1 MSEIEPG
8 LESVPTPERPPVIR
22 EGLPP
27 AYRMRADA
35 HYVEQLDAPASPSV
49 RLIDARTIEVRG
61 DEPRPAASFVESI
74 KRHGVLQPIL
84 VQTRGGRYRL
94 IAGRKR
100 LAAAIA
106 AGIREV
112 PCLVQRVDEEQA
124 GQMAEA
130 TNLPAQ
136 DAVAPPP
143 QEAGKAR
150 PSAAPAALPVERS
163 AGASD
168 QLAQSLMALA
178 SSANLLSGG
187 SPLTVAVAADLVRAE
202 AARALQLLLASR
214 VLRDEV
220 PVSRLKVPVRT
231 VIDRAMQMTLAE
243 RRLRATEV
251 QVVADGVRDAAVR
264 GDEELLASALA
275 GLVMATVSLVGEK
288 GGPTTVTVSVKEG
301 RATFAVAQ
309 ESLSVPESWVER
321 TFDASWPITNAATG
335 TLSLMQSARRI
346 AELHAGTVSAT
357 AIESGTSFNLSLPA
371 LAREM

>member
-1 MSEIEPG
+1 
-8 LESVPTPERPPVIR
+8 
-22 EGLPP
+22 
-27 AYRMRADA
+27 MRADA

-61 DEPRPAASFVESI
+61 DEPKPAASFVESI

-100 LAAAIA
+100 LAAAIS
-106 AGIREV
+106 AGLREV

-124 GQMAEA
+124 GQLAEA

-136 DAVAPPP
+136 
-143 QEAGKAR
+143 EAAAAAR
-150 PSAAPAALPVERS
+150 PATPPMERGT
-163 AGASD
+163 GASD
-168 QLAQSLMALA
+168 QLAQALLALA

-231 VIDRAMQMTLAE
+231 IIDRAMQITLAE

-251 QVVADGVRDAAVR
+251 QVLADGVRDAAVR

-288 GGPTTVTVSVKEG
+288 GGPTTLTVSVKDG
-301 RATFAVAQ
+301 RATFAVSQ

-321 TFDASWPITNAATG
+321 TFDAAWPIANTATG
-335 TLSLMQSARRI
+335 TLALMQSARRI
-346 AELHAGTVSAT
+346 AELHAGAASAT
-357 AIESGTSFNLSLPA
+357 SIESGTSFTLTLPA

>member
-1 MSEIEPG
+1 MAEIEPG
-8 LESVPTPERPPVIR
+8 LESVPTPERPPVAIR
-22 EGLPP
+22 EGLPT
-27 AYRMRADA
+27 AYRMRADP

-61 DEPRPAASFVESI
+61 EDPRPTASFVESI

-100 LAAAIA
+100 LAAAIS
-106 AGIREV
+106 AGLREV
-112 PCLVQRVDEEQA
+112 PCLIQRVDEEQA
-124 GQMAEA
+124 GQLAEA

-136 DAVAPPP
+136 DPGTGAAAVA
-143 QEAGKAR
+143 AR
-150 PSAAPAALPVERS
+150 PAALPVERG
-163 AGASD
+163 AGATD
-168 QLAQSLMALA
+168 HLAQSLLALA

-220 PVSRLKVPVRT
+220 PVSRLKVPVRSL
-231 VIDRAMQMTLAE
+231 IDRAMQMTLAE

-251 QVVADGVRDAAVR
+251 HVLADGVRDAAVR

-275 GLVMATVSLVGEK
+275 GLLMATVGLIGEK
-288 GGPTTVTVSVKEG
+288 GGPTTLSASVKDG
-301 RATFAVAQ
+301 RVTLAVAQ

-321 TFDASWPITNAATG
+321 TFETAWPIANTATG
-335 TLSLMQSARRI
+335 TLALMQSARRI
-346 AELHAGTVSAT
+346 AELHAGSVLAT
-357 AIESGTSFNLSLPA
+357 SIESGTSFNLTLPV

>member
-1 MSEIEPG
+1 MAEIEPG
-8 LESVPTPERPPVIR
+8 LESVPSPERPPVAIR
-22 EGLPP
+22 EGLPA

-35 HYVEQLDAPASPSV
+35 HYVEELDAPASPSV

-61 DEPRPAASFVESI
+61 EDPRPAASFVESI

-84 VQTRGGRYRL
+84 VETRGGRYRL

-100 LAAAIA
+100 LAAAIS
-106 AGIREV
+106 AGLREV
-112 PCLVQRVDEEQA
+112 PCLIQRVDEEQA
-124 GQMAEA
+124 GQLAEA

-136 DAVAPPP
+136 DAATAAATP
-143 QEAGKAR
+143 AR
-150 PSAAPAALPVERS
+150 LPLAAERG
-163 AGASD
+163 AGATD
-168 QLAQSLMALA
+168 HLAQSLLALA

-220 PVSRLKVPVRT
+220 PVSRLKVPVRGL
-231 VIDRAMQMTLAE
+231 IDRAMQITLAE
-243 RRLRATEV
+243 RRLRATDV
-251 QVVADGVRDAAVR
+251 HVLADGVRDAAVR

-275 GLVMATVSLVGEK
+275 GLVMATVGLIGEK
-288 GGPTTVTVSVKEG
+288 GGRTTLSASVKDG
-301 RATFAVAQ
+301 RVTLAVSQ

-321 TFDASWPITNAATG
+321 TFEAAWPIANAATG
-335 TLSLMQSARRI
+335 TLALMQSARRI
-346 AELHAGTVSAT
+346 AELHSGSVLAAS
-357 AIESGTSFNLSLPA
+357 IESGTRFTLTLPV

>member
-8 LESVPTPERPPVIR
+8 LESVPTPERPPVAIR

-35 HYVEQLDAPASPSV
+35 HYVDQLDAPASPSV

-61 DEPRPAASFVESI
+61 EEPRPAGPFVESI

-84 VQTRGGRYRL
+84 VETRGGRYRL

-100 LAAAIA
+100 LAAAIS
-106 AGIREV
+106 AGLREV

-124 GQMAEA
+124 GQLAEA

-136 DAVAPPP
+136 DV
-143 QEAGKAR
+143 
-150 PSAAPAALPVERS
+150 AAPAKPASHVERGS
-163 AGASD
+163 GATD
-168 QLAQSLMALA
+168 QLAQSLLALA

-231 VIDRAMQMTLAE
+231 IIDRAMQMTMAE

-251 QVVADGVRDAAVR
+251 HVLADSVRDATVR

-288 GGPTTVTVSVKEG
+288 GGPTTLTASVKDG
-301 RATFAVAQ
+301 RAIIAVAQ
-309 ESLSVPESWVER
+309 VSLSVPESWVER
-321 TFDASWPITNAATG
+321 TFEAAWPVANSATG
-335 TLSLMQSARRI
+335 TLALMQSSRRI

-357 AIESGTSFNLSLPA
+357 SIESGTSFNLTLP
-371 LAREM
+371 LVAREM

>member
-8 LESVPTPERPPVIR
+8 LESVPPPERPPVAIR

-61 DEPRPAASFVESI
+61 EDPRPAAQFVESI

-84 VQTRGGRYRL
+84 VETRGGRYRL

-100 LAAAIA
+100 LAAAIS
-106 AGIREV
+106 AGLREV

-124 GQMAEA
+124 GQLAEA

-136 DAVAPPP
+136 DSAA
-143 QEAGKAR
+143 QDA
-150 PSAAPAALPVERS
+150 AAPAGRPTPLPVERS
-163 AGASD
+163 SGATD
-168 QLAQSLMALA
+168 QLAQSLLALA

-220 PVSRLKVPVRT
+220 PVSRLKVPVRSL
-231 VIDRAMQMTLAE
+231 IDRAMQVTMAE
-243 RRLRATEV
+243 RRLRGTEV
-251 QVVADGVRDAAVR
+251 HVLADGIRDAAVR

-275 GLVMATVSLVGEK
+275 GLVMATVSLVGDK
-288 GGPTTVTVSVKEG
+288 GGPTTLTASVKDG

-321 TFDASWPITNAATG
+321 TFDVAWPIANSATG
-335 TLSLMQSARRI
+335 TLALMQSARRI

-357 AIESGTSFNLSLPA
+357 SIESGTSFNLTLP
-371 LAREM
+371 LVAREM

>member
-61 DEPRPAASFVESI
+61 EEPRPAASFVESI

-100 LAAAIA
+100 LAAAIS
-106 AGIREV
+106 AGLREV

-124 GQMAEA
+124 GQLAEA

-136 DAVAPPP
+136 DAVTPSL
-143 QEAGKAR
+143 EASKAR
-150 PSAAPAALPVERS
+150 PLPPPVGLPVERS

-220 PVSRLKVPVRT
+220 PVSRLKVPVRA
-231 VIDRAMQMTLAE
+231 VIDRAMQVTLAE
-243 RRLRATEV
+243 RRLRATDV

-288 GGPTTVTVSVKEG
+288 GGPTTITVSVKDG

-321 TFDASWPITNAATG
+321 TFDAAWPIASAATG
-335 TLSLMQSARRI
+335 TLALMQSARRI

-357 AIESGTSFNLSLPA
+357 SIESGTSFNLSLPA

>member
-8 LESVPTPERPPVIR
+8 LESVPTPERPPVAIR

-35 HYVEQLDAPASPSV
+35 HYVEQLDAPSPSV

-61 DEPRPAASFVESI
+61 EDPRPAAKFVESI

-84 VQTRGGRYRL
+84 VETRGSRYRL

-100 LAAAIA
+100 LAAAIS
-106 AGIREV
+106 AGLREV

-124 GQMAEA
+124 GQLAEA

-136 DAVAPPP
+136 
-143 QEAGKAR
+143 EA
-150 PSAAPAALPVERS
+150 AALPARPATPAPVERGS
-163 AGASD
+163 GAAD
-168 QLAQSLMALA
+168 QLAQSLLALA

-220 PVSRLKVPVRT
+220 PVSRMKLPMRT
-231 VIDRAMQMTLAE
+231 VVDRAMQMTLAE

-251 QVVADGVRDAAVR
+251 HVLVDGVRDAAVR

-275 GLVMATVSLVGEK
+275 GLLMATVSLVGEK
-288 GGPTTVTVSVKEG
+288 GGPTTLTASVKDG

-321 TFDASWPITNAATG
+321 TFDVAWPIANAATG
-335 TLSLMQSARRI
+335 TLALMQSARRI

-357 AIESGTSFNLSLPA
+357 SMESGTSFNLTLP
-371 LAREM
+371 LVAREM

>member
-1 MSEIEPG
+1 MAEIEPG
-8 LESVPTPERPPVIR
+8 LESVPPPDRPPVAIR
-22 EGLPP
+22 EGLPA

-35 HYVEQLDAPASPSV
+35 HYVEELDAPASPSV

-61 DEPRPAASFVESI
+61 EDPRPAASFVESI

-100 LAAAIA
+100 LAAAIS
-106 AGIREV
+106 AGLREV

-124 GQMAEA
+124 GQLAEA

-136 DAVAPPP
+136 DAGPNAAAVPARPAPPM
-143 QEAGKAR
+143 
-150 PSAAPAALPVERS
+150 ERS
-163 AGASD
+163 AGATD
-168 QLAQSLMALA
+168 HLAQSLLALA

-220 PVSRLKVPVRT
+220 PVSRLKVPVRSL
-231 VIDRAMQMTLAE
+231 IDRAMQMTLAE

-251 QVVADGVRDAAVR
+251 HVHADGVRDAAVR

-275 GLVMATVSLVGEK
+275 GLVMATVGLIGEK
-288 GGPTTVTVSVKEG
+288 GGPTTLTASVKDG
-301 RATFAVAQ
+301 RVTFAVSQ

-321 TFDASWPITNAATG
+321 TFEAAWPIANTATG
-335 TLSLMQSARRI
+335 TLALMQSARRI
-346 AELHAGTVSAT
+346 AELHAGSVLAT
-357 AIESGTSFNLSLPA
+357 SIESGTSFNLALPV

>member
-35 HYVEQLDAPASPSV
+35 HYVEQLDAPSSPSV
-49 RLIDARTIEVRG
+49 RLIDARTIETRG
-61 DEPRPAASFVESI
+61 EDPRPTATFVDSI

-100 LAAAIA
+100 LAAAIS
-106 AGIREV
+106 AGLREV

-124 GQMAEA
+124 GQLAEA

-136 DAVAPPP
+136 DAAVVSSAKPVAP
-143 QEAGKAR
+143 
-150 PSAAPAALPVERS
+150 LPVERGS
-163 AGASD
+163 GATD
-168 QLAQSLMALA
+168 QLAQSLLALA

-231 VIDRAMQMTLAE
+231 VIDRAMQMTQAE

-251 QVVADGVRDAAVR
+251 QVIADGSRDSSVR
-264 GDEELLASALA
+264 GDEELLASSLA
-275 GLVMATVSLVGEK
+275 GLIMATVSLVGEK
-288 GGPTTVTVSVKEG
+288 GGPTTLTTSVKDG
-301 RATFAVAQ
+301 RATLAVSQ

-321 TFDASWPITNAATG
+321 TFDAAWPMVNAATG
-335 TLSLMQSARRI
+335 TLALMQSARRI

-357 AIESGTSFNLSLPA
+357 SIESGTSFNLTLP
-371 LAREM
+371 LVAREM

>member
-8 LESVPTPERPPVIR
+8 LESSSTSDRPPGALR

-35 HYVEQLDAPASPSV
+35 HYVEQLDSTASNPAV

-61 DEPRPAASFVESI
+61 DEPKPAASFIESI

-84 VQTRGGRYRL
+84 VQSRGGRYRL

-100 LAAAIA
+100 LAAAMS
-106 AGIREV
+106 AGLREV

-124 GQMAEA
+124 GLMAEA

-136 DAVAPPP
+136 DAHA
-143 QEAGKAR
+143 
-150 PSAAPAALPVERS
+150 AAPRMALPS
-163 AGASD
+163 GGGATE
-168 QLAQSLMALA
+168 QLAQSLLALA

-231 VIDRAMQMTLAE
+231 ILDRAMQLTLAE
-243 RRLRATEV
+243 RRLRASDV
-251 QVVADGVRDAAVR
+251 RLSADGVRDAAVR

-275 GLVMATVSLVGEK
+275 GLVMATVGLVGEK
-288 GGPTTVTVSVKEG
+288 GGPTSLSAFVKDGRVTL
-301 RATFAVAQ
+301 AVAQ
-309 ESLSVPESWVER
+309 ESLSVPESWVEQ
-321 TFDASWPITNAATG
+321 TFESAWPIATTATG
-335 TLSLMQSARRI
+335 SLALMQSARRI
-346 AELHAGTVSAT
+346 AELHGGSAT
-357 AIESGTSFNLSLPA
+357 ATSIESGTSFNLTLP
-371 LAREM
+371 LVAREM

>member
-1 MSEIEPG
+1 MAEIEPG
-8 LESVPTPERPPVIR
+8 LESVPTPDRPPVAIR
-22 EGLPP
+22 EGLPS

-35 HYVEQLDAPASPSV
+35 HYVEQLDAPANGSV

-61 DEPRPAASFVESI
+61 EDPRPAASFVESI

-100 LAAAIA
+100 LAAAIS
-106 AGIREV
+106 AGLREV

-124 GQMAEA
+124 GQLAEA

-136 DAVAPPP
+136 DTGTGAAAVAP
-143 QEAGKAR
+143 R
-150 PSAAPAALPVERS
+150 PALPMERG
-163 AGASD
+163 AGATD
-168 QLAQSLMALA
+168 HLAQSLLALA

-220 PVSRLKVPVRT
+220 PVSRLKVPVRSL
-231 VIDRAMQMTLAE
+231 IDRAMQMTLAE

-251 QVVADGVRDAAVR
+251 HVLADGVRDAAVR
-264 GDEELLASALA
+264 GDEELLSSALA
-275 GLVMATVSLVGEK
+275 GLLMATVGLIGEK
-288 GGPTTVTVSVKEG
+288 GGLTTLSASVKDG
-301 RATFAVAQ
+301 RVTFAVAQ

-321 TFDASWPITNAATG
+321 TFEAAWPITNAATG
-335 TLSLMQSARRI
+335 TLALMQSARRI
-346 AELHAGTVSAT
+346 AELHAGSVLAT
-357 AIESGTSFNLSLPA
+357 SIDSGTSFNLTLPV

>member
-1 MSEIEPG
+1 MSDIEPG
-8 LESVPTPERPPVIR
+8 LESVPTPERPPVAIR
-22 EGLPP
+22 EGLPT

-61 DEPRPAASFVESI
+61 EDPRPAASFVESI

-100 LAAAIA
+100 LAAAIS
-106 AGIREV
+106 AGLREV

-124 GQMAEA
+124 GQLAEA

-136 DAVAPPP
+136 DAGA
-143 QEAGKAR
+143 
-150 PSAAPAALPVERS
+150 AAPAAAATPPAPLRPVPPVERG
-163 AGASD
+163 AGATD
-168 QLAQSLMALA
+168 QLAQSLLALA

-231 VIDRAMQMTLAE
+231 VIDRAMQITLAE

-251 QVVADGVRDAAVR
+251 LVLADGVRDAAVR

-275 GLVMATVSLVGEK
+275 GLMMATVGLIGEK
-288 GGPTTVTVSVKEG
+288 GGPTTLSASVKDG
-301 RATFAVAQ
+301 RVTFAVAQ

-321 TFDASWPITNAATG
+321 SFETAWPIANAATG
-335 TLSLMQSARRI
+335 TLALMQSARRI
-346 AELHAGTVSAT
+346 AELHAGAVSA
-357 AIESGTSFNLSLPA
+357 ASIESGTSFNLTLPA

>member
-8 LESVPTPERPPVIR
+8 LESVPAPERPPVTIR

-35 HYVEQLDAPASPSV
+35 HYVEQLDAPSSPAV
-49 RLIDARTIEVRG
+49 RLIDARTIETRG
-61 DEPRPAASFVESI
+61 EDPRPAASFVESI

-100 LAAAIA
+100 LAAAIS
-106 AGIREV
+106 AGLREV

-124 GQMAEA
+124 GQLAEA

-136 DAVAPPP
+136 DAGTASAFAPR
-143 QEAGKAR
+143 AGI
-150 PSAAPAALPVERS
+150 LPVERGS
-163 AGASD
+163 GATD
-168 QLAQSLMALA
+168 QLAQSLLALA

-187 SPLTVAVAADLVRAE
+187 SPLTTAVAADLVRAE

-214 VLRDEV
+214 VLCDEV

-243 RRLRATEV
+243 RRLRASEV
-251 QVVADGVRDAAVR
+251 QVSAEGIRDAAVR

-275 GLVMATVSLVGEK
+275 GLVMATVGLIGEK
-288 GGPTTVTVSVKEG
+288 GGATSLSATVKDG
-301 RATFAVAQ
+301 RVMFAVAQ
-309 ESLSVPESWVER
+309 DSLSVPESWVDR
-321 TFDASWPITNAATG
+321 TFDAAWP
-335 TLSLMQSARRI
+335 
-346 AELHAGTVSAT
+346 
-357 AIESGTSFNLSLPA
+357 
-371 LAREM
+371 

>member
-8 LESVPTPERPPVIR
+8 LESVPTPERPPVTIR

-35 HYVEQLDAPASPSV
+35 HYVEQLDAPSSPAV

-61 DEPRPAASFVESI
+61 DDPRPAASFVESI

-100 LAAAIA
+100 LSAAIA
-106 AGIREV
+106 AGLREV

-124 GQMAEA
+124 GQLAEA

-136 DAVAPPP
+136 DAAVPMTPAVSP
-143 QEAGKAR
+143 AR
-150 PSAAPAALPVERS
+150 ATAAPVERGS
-163 AGASD
+163 GATD
-168 QLAQSLMALA
+168 QLAQSLLALA

-243 RRLRATEV
+243 RRLRASEV
-251 QVVADGVRDAAVR
+251 QVLADGVRDAAVR

-275 GLVMATVSLVGEK
+275 GLVMAAVSLVGEK
-288 GGPTTVTVSVKEG
+288 GGPVTLTATVKDG

-321 TFDASWPITNAATG
+321 SFDVAWPMVNAATG
-335 TLSLMQSARRI
+335 TLALMQSARRI
-346 AELHAGTVSAT
+346 AELHGGSAT
-357 AIESGTSFNLSLPA
+357 ASSIESGTTFNVTMPA